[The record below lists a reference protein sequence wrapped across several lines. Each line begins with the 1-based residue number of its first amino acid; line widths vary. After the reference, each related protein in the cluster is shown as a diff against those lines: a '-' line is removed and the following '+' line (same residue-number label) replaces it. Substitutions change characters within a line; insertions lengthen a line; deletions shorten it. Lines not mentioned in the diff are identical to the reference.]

1 MAMFQRTLSGH
12 STALIILLGLCAC
25 GPAPKGDAVVPSET
39 SASTPAVSDGTAD
52 LGNGVVPVDEAR
64 PSPATSGSEPTLP
77 ESNLSDYDESAVLS
91 VDGQGLRLF
100 DPKTKAAA
108 QITFGRSKTD
118 VLALLGRLR
127 GPSDNGTTEDCG
139 GLYYANWRDGL
150 NLVFEDDRF
159 AGWGLDRRAA
169 GVFASASGIG
179 PGSTRDQLNT
189 AHADVHVENSTIG
202 VEFQTAGFA
211 GVLDGQKKSAK
222 ITDMWAGT
230 VCIAR

>member
-1 MAMFQRTLSGH
+1 MFRRALSGH
-12 STALIILLGLCAC
+12 STAMIILLCLGAC
-25 GPAPKGDAVVPSET
+25 SPSPEGDAVVPPET
-39 SASTPAVSDGTAD
+39 SASMPSVPDGTATSD
-52 LGNGVVPVDEAR
+52 TGDAPADEA
-64 PSPATSGSEPTLP
+64 PSSPVTGVSAPDQPEP
-77 ESNLSDYDESAVLS
+77 NLSEYGEATVIA

-108 QITFGRSKTD
+108 QIAFGSSRTD
-118 VLALLGRLR
+118 VLAVLVRLR

-139 GLYYANWRDGL
+139 GLDYANWPDGL
-150 NLVFEDDRF
+150 NLVFENDHF

-169 GVFASASGIG
+169 GVFASASDIG

-189 AHADVHVENSTIG
+189 AHPDVHVENSSVG
-202 VEFQTAGFA
+202 VEFEAAGFA
-211 GVLDGQKKSAK
+211 GVLDGPKKSAK